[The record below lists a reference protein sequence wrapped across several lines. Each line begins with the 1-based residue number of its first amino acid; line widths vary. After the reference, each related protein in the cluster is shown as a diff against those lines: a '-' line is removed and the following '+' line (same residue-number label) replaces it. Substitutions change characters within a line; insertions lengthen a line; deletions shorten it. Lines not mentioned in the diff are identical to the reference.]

1 MASGSG
7 SVTATALGLS
17 AAPAAP
23 PSFGEAARTWARI
36 GLTNFGGPAGQIAQM
51 HRVLVDEKRWIDETS
66 FLHALNLCMLLPG
79 PEAQQLATYVGW
91 RLHGV
96 RGGLV
101 AGWLFVVPGFLVILA
116 LSAAY
121 LAFAGTRTL
130 ETLFV
135 GLKAAV
141 LAILLEAVLRIGRR
155 VLKNGTMLAIAAA
168 SFVAIFAFKAPF
180 PLIVFAAALLGLVG
194 GRLAPKRFAVLG
206 ANDNGS
212 TDEEIP
218 SRSARVASTARMVGI
233 WMLLWFAPLGVLALL
248 LGPDHLFVTLG
259 LYFAK
264 MAVVTFGG
272 AYAVL
277 AYVAQA
283 AVETYHWLVPG
294 EMLDGLALAETTPG
308 PLIIVLCFVG
318 FLAGARNSGF
328 DPMLGGAIGALVTV
342 WMTFAPCFLFIFAAA
357 PWVESL
363 RRQRVLAAALSA
375 ITAAVVGVILNLG
388 MWFALHALFGQVD
401 MLRLGPATLP
411 VPFLASFSPT
421 TALLALAAGVAL
433 LRFHIGMIPT
443 LAGCALAGVA
453 LRAAF

>member
-1 MASGSG
+1 M
-7 SVTATALGLS
+7 TEATLDR
-17 AAPAAP
+17 AATPAAS
-23 PSFGEAARTWARI
+23 PSFGEAARNWARI

-130 ETLFV
+130 ETLFL

-155 VLKNGTMLAIAAA
+155 VLKNATMLAIAAA
-168 SFVAIFAFKAPF
+168 SFVAIFAFNAPF
-180 PLIVFAAALLGLVG
+180 PLIVFAAGLLGLAG
-194 GRLAPKRFAVLG
+194 GRVAPHRFAVLG
-206 ANDNGS
+206 PKDDDSADPAAI
-212 TDEEIP
+212 E
-218 SRSARVASTARMVGI
+218 SRSARLASTARMIAV
-233 WMLLWFAPLGVLALL
+233 WMLLWFAPLGLLAVV

-259 LYFAK
+259 LFFAK

-318 FLAGARNSGF
+318 FLAGARNSGL
-328 DPMLGGAIGALVTV
+328 DPMVGGAVGALVTV

-363 RRQRVLAAALSA
+363 RRVRVLAASLSA
-375 ITAAVVGVILNLG
+375 ITAAVVGVVLNLG
-388 MWFALHALFGQVD
+388 VWFALHALFGNVG
-401 MLRLGPATLP
+401 LVPLGPAALP
-411 VPFLASFSPT
+411 IPVLASFSPA
-421 TALLALAAGVAL
+421 TALLAIAAAIAL

-443 LAGCALAGVA
+443 LAGCAAAGVV
-453 LRAAF
+453 LRAVF